1 MYQEQIIKIL
11 ENHLEVAKISPYD
24 CLYTTLGMDSL
35 DVMWVAGDIEVAFGL
50 APDSVANYMAERFT
64 TMTVADLIEFV
75 KLEKNPLKQTA
86 PKHKAPKSKAQKKAT
101 GLTTGGL
108 KKLFADMEKMR

>member
-35 DVMWVAGDIEVAFGL
+35 DVM
-50 APDSVANYMAERFT
+50 
-64 TMTVADLIEFV
+64 
-75 KLEKNPLKQTA
+75 
-86 PKHKAPKSKAQKKAT
+86 
-101 GLTTGGL
+101 
-108 KKLFADMEKMR
+108 